1 MQKAMRELPNFGI
14 QSEVRL
20 VVFGFDNDQ
29 KNGANWSGHRDKLKF
44 ALGDKL
50 LLKGEAK
57 DFTNG
62 ITFAL

>member
-29 KNGANWSGHRDKLKF
+29 KN
-44 ALGDKL
+44 
-50 LLKGEAK
+50 
-57 DFTNG
+57 
-62 ITFAL
+62 